1 MAYIISKHVT
11 RILNLTPLARI
22 SIIGTGHLQYCE
34 STLELHGFKFSKNAN
49 AEHELQVDTNIKKE
63 KGGLWGGGDKLREIE
78 KFFKFSSKHGHSSSK
93 IQGVGGTKK
102 KDLGSKF
109 WVSQL

>member
-49 AEHELQVDTNIKKE
+49 AEHELQVDMNIKK
-63 KGGLWGGGDKLREIE
+63 
-78 KFFKFSSKHGHSSSK
+78 
-93 IQGVGGTKK
+93 K
-102 KDLGSKF
+102 KDGL
-109 WVSQL
+109 